1 MRDTARP
8 NDSTSIPTRSGGT
21 EAHLFATTATMFV
34 RGMRL
39 STRNVDAIITALAL
53 PVMLMLM
60 FVYLFGGAIHTGD
73 RYVNYVVPGVL
84 LICTA
89 FGSGTTALTVGTDLA
104 GGVIDRFRSMDVSP
118 RALINGHVL
127 ASVVRNLVST
137 AIVIAVAVAIG
148 FRPAADAA
156 AWLAAIGLLA
166 LFILALSWLA
176 AAVGVTTR
184 TPEAASGAM
193 FVVLFLP
200 YATSAFVPI
209 STMPTWLRGFA
220 TYQPANQVIVA
231 VRDLLT
237 GGPVA
242 DHAITAIVW
251 SITIAAGAAAA
262 AGILYA
268 RRMRRR

>member
-1 MRDTARP
+1 MLDTARAVNP
-8 NDSTSIPTRSGGT
+8 TSSPTRSG
-21 EAHLFATTATMFV
+21 ATQAPRFVITVTMLV

-39 STRNVDAIITALAL
+39 STRNVDAMITALAL
-53 PVMLMLM
+53 PVVLMLM

-84 LICTA
+84 LICTG

-127 ASVVRNLVST
+127 ASVIRNLVSA

-148 FRPAADAA
+148 FRPSAGLAD
-156 AWLAAIGLLA
+156 WLAAIGLLA

-193 FVVLFLP
+193 FLVLFLP

-209 STMPTWLRGFA
+209 STMPTWLRAFA
-220 TYQPANQVIVA
+220 TNQPANQVIVA
-231 VRDLLT
+231 IRDLLT

-242 DHAITAIVW
+242 DHAIVTIVW
-251 SITIAAGAAAA
+251 SVAIAAGAAAA
-262 AGILYA
+262 AGVLYA
-268 RRMRRR
+268 RRMRRT